1 MKQRLRK
8 YMFLLCSL
16 MLFMSTPIVT
26 MAAEEG
32 ATEEG
37 SEGDDNE
44 GGEGTDQ
51 KYEGDLY
58 VQAPPDA
65 IDEILKDPRYDGA
78 VEQIQW
84 LTKIFDQFSVQVI
97 SVCAFLIIGAAFLK
111 NALAGAYCANSKFWD
126 KVADAH
132 AKKDALNLSM
142 IKGYFQGGQF
152 QNTTIAGFKD
162 GALALLPNIKAFTDF
177 DDADIQPKQYFMKSI
192 PQMCLCV
199 IIGIFIYNGY
209 YRDTAAVVGEF
220 GSEAFNRVMTAA
232 SPSEFLDKIT
242 QSTGMPTLLT
252 DGLTDP
258 QGKILNKIADAGR
271 KSCITEYNLTSNGQ
285 KIRVSA
291 CVENWVLHDSGIQEW
306 VEQHCQDEEDNAWK
320 VSAKVKLVPAT
331 SSNTDGLGESE
342 EDATTHVKVFMTE
355 SPVTSMGGSDGAW
368 IFDSTEA
375 AKAEK
380 QTLYLRV
387 ILTAVKTESSGG
399 KNAGKSVDGSNE
411 VVSDKQKHGE
421 AIDISITIDTSQ
433 DGPYNVSSQL
443 SGYKITAPQN
453 AAGASFSLYKDR
465 SDGQLYLKLPSNFT
479 KGSKSLPANTFHSDE
494 DGTRHQINLH
504 VNE

>member
-1 MKQRLRK
+1 MQNKIKKFL
-8 YMFLLCSL
+8 FLLCSL
-16 MLFMSTPIVT
+16 TLLFSVPMTT
-26 MAAEEG
+26 YAAEEE
-32 ATEEG
+32 AEES
-37 SEGDDNE
+37 SEDEDG
-44 GGEGTDQ
+44 GGEGGDA

-58 VQAPPDA
+58 VQSSPDA
-65 IDEILKDPRYDGA
+65 IDEILMDPRYDGA

-132 AKKDALNLSM
+132 AKKDALSMSM
-142 IKGYFQGGQF
+142 IKGYFSGGQF

-162 GALALLPNIKAFTDF
+162 GLLALLPNIKAFTDF

-271 KSCITEYNLTSNGQ
+271 KACITEFNLTSNGQ
-285 KIRVSA
+285 KIRISA

-320 VSAKVKLVPAT
+320 VSAKVKLVPAA
-331 SSNTDGLGESE
+331 SGSTDGLGEDSE
-342 EDATTHVKVFMTE
+342 EATTHVKVFMTE
-355 SPVTSMGGSDGAW
+355 SPVTSMGGSDGDW
-368 IFDSTEA
+368 IFDSTEK

-387 ILTAVKTESSGG
+387 ILTAVKTESTGG
-399 KNAGKSVDGSNE
+399 KNAGKSVDGSNPIE
-411 VVSDKQKHGE
+411 STKSKYGE
-421 AIDISITIDTSQ
+421 DIDISVTVDVTQ

-443 SGYKITAPQN
+443 SGYKLTVPQN
-453 AAGASFSLYKDR
+453 AAGGAIALYKD
-465 SDGQLYLKLPSNFT
+465 SDGQIYLKIPSSFT
-479 KGSKSLPANTFHSDE
+479 KGSKTLNAKTYSTDE
-494 DGTRHQINLH
+494 DGTRHLIVLH

>member
-1 MKQRLRK
+1 MQNKIKKFL
-8 YMFLLCSL
+8 FLLCSL
-16 MLFMSTPIVT
+16 TLLFSVPMTT
-26 MAAEEG
+26 YAAEEE
-32 ATEEG
+32 AEESSEEG
-37 SEGDDNE
+37 DEES
-44 GGEGTDQ
+44 GGEGGAN
-51 KYEGDLY
+51 YEGDLY
-58 VQAPPDA
+58 VQSAPDA
-65 IDEILKDPRYDGA
+65 IDEILINPRYNGA

-132 AKKDALNLSM
+132 AKKDALSMSM
-142 IKGYFQGGQF
+142 IKGYFSGGQF

-162 GALALLPNIKAFTDF
+162 GLLALLPNIKAFTDF

-271 KSCITEYNLTSNGQ
+271 KACITEFNLTSNGQ
-285 KIRVSA
+285 KIRISA
-291 CVENWVLHDSGIQEW
+291 CVENWVLHDSGIQDW

-320 VSAKVKLVPAT
+320 VSAKVKLVPAA
-331 SSNTDGLGESE
+331 SGSTDGLGEDSE
-342 EDATTHVKVFMTE
+342 EATTHVKVFMTE

-375 AKAEK
+375 AKSEK

-387 ILTAVKTESSGG
+387 ILTAVKTESTGG
-399 KNAGKSVDGSNE
+399 KNSGKSVDGSNP
-411 VVSDKQKHGE
+411 
-421 AIDISITIDTSQ
+421 IDSSKAKEGTQVKIPISLTAAQTGTDVDI
-433 DGPYNVSSQL
+433 SSQL
-443 SGYKITAPQN
+443 SGYKLSRGSENTQGKSTGLYTKDGKYMLKVSSTFSGGEIT
-453 AAGASFSLYKDR
+453 
-465 SDGQLYLKLPSNFT
+465 LPEVW
-479 KGSKSLPANTFHSDE
+479 KVIDD
-494 DGTRHQINLH
+494 DGTKHSVVLVVT
-504 VNE
+504 VN